1 MQILS
6 RHWKIADSNGKT
18 QEIVGDGLVGQ
29 KPTLMPGETFDYSS
43 GTPLK
48 SPSGF
53 MSGIFHAISEKY
65 GRFKTHIP
73 SHHVIYIRAALKGR
87 TGKDFSVE
95 DIEKALVAEGMSQ
108 YV

>member
-1 MQILS
+1 MYIMTVQPKFGSLLEQICY
-6 RHWKIADSNGKT
+6 
-18 QEIVGDGLVGQ
+18 E
-29 KPTLMPGETFDYSS
+29 Y
-43 GTPLK
+43 
-48 SPSGF
+48 
-53 MSGIFHAISEKY
+53 EKY
-65 GRFKTHIP
+65 GRVKTHIP

>member
-1 MQILS
+1 MYNFLIMWYNMCIMTVQPKFGSLLEQICY
-6 RHWKIADSNGKT
+6 
-18 QEIVGDGLVGQ
+18 E
-29 KPTLMPGETFDYSS
+29 Y
-43 GTPLK
+43 
-48 SPSGF
+48 
-53 MSGIFHAISEKY
+53 EKY